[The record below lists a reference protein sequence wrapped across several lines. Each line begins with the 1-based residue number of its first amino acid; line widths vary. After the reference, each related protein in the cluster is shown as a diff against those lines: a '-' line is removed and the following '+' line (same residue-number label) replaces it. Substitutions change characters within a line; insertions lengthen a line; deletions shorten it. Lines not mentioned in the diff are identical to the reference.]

1 MTKATIDMNADLGES
16 FGHYSIGDD
25 SAMLDIVT
33 SANVACGF
41 HGGDPEVMAQ
51 TFQIAREKNVAVG
64 AHPGYPDLWGFGRR
78 LIPFSAGETERLT
91 AYQIGAAQAMSA
103 YAGHP
108 ITYVKTHG
116 AMGNLAE
123 RDAEVATAV
132 LNAIEAVDPSLAL
145 VAGAFGELERLGRER
160 GMTVY
165 TEIFADRA
173 YTEEGH
179 LVSRKEPGAVL
190 HDVDFVS
197 DRVIRMVKAGAIE
210 TRSGKM
216 LPTQMDTICVHGDN
230 AESVAIARTIR
241 TRLEGAGVSL
251 KAFI

>member
-51 TFQIAREKNVAVG
+51 TFQIAREKNVTVG

-190 HDVDFVS
+190 HDVNFVS

-216 LPTQMDTICVHGDN
+216 LSTQMDTICVHGDN
-230 AESVAIARTIR
+230 AASVAIARTIR
-241 TRLEGAGVSL
+241 TRLEGAGVTL

>member
-51 TFQIAREKNVAVG
+51 TFQIAHEKNVAVG

-173 YTEEGH
+173 YTEEGR

-190 HDVDFVS
+190 HDVNFVS

-241 TRLEGAGVSL
+241 TRLEGAGVTL

>member
-51 TFQIAREKNVAVG
+51 TFQTAREKNVTVG

-241 TRLEGAGVSL
+241 TRLEGAGVTL

>member
-132 LNAIEAVDPSLAL
+132 PNAIEAVDPSLAL

>member
-190 HDVDFVS
+190 HDVNFVS

-216 LPTQMDTICVHGDN
+216 LSTQMDTICVHGDN
-230 AESVAIARTIR
+230 AESLAIARTIR
-241 TRLEGAGVSL
+241 TRLEGAGVTL